1 VLLGEAKW
9 SDKPFTISEVQMM
22 AGRITRRNPPI
33 GFEGVPHYVLFLS
46 SVEGIPKD
54 GYICDGVVIVTA
66 EDVVNEL

>member
-1 VLLGEAKW
+1 
-9 SDKPFTISEVQMM
+9 M
-22 AGRITRRNPPI
+22 AGRIAHRKPPI

-66 EDVVNEL
+66 EDIVSEL